1 MEKTNKIFAFTSIT
15 LLISSYALHSLY
27 ESKLFEGILYGV
39 LISYINILSTQLI
52 GKFFIK
58 AKKSKTFIFLFTILK
73 IMLLAGIVIFLVSNL
88 LVDLIG
94 FLIGFSVILI
104 VFILLNQGK

>member
-1 MEKTNKIFAFTSIT
+1 MEKTNKIFAFTSII

-27 ESKLFEGILYGV
+27 ASKLFEGILYGV